1 MKALILILSGIFIFS
16 SSCKNSS
23 ETTLKEKDPNATYTT
38 CQLIEKEFVNK
49 GGKVTKYKELYLRCS
64 IQDYFIKI
72 CESNVDA
79 KTLRK
84 YLNKS
89 ISVEMEIR
97 DDGMWDICTDD
108 PAYAQSRI
116 GTYVVIKKII
126 D

>member
-1 MKALILILSGIFIFS
+1 MKALILSLSVIFF
-16 SSCKNSS
+16 SSCKNAPD
-23 ETTLKEKDPNATYTT
+23 TNLKEKDPNRSYTT
-38 CQLIEKEFVNK
+38 CQLIEKEFINK
-49 GGKVTKYKELYLRCS
+49 GGKVTEYKELYLRCS

-84 YLNKS
+84 YINKS

-108 PAYAQSRI
+108 PAYAQSRT
-116 GTYVVIKKII
+116 GAYVVIKKII